1 MSAVAPATTVS
12 AIGLPPLVAPPRP
25 VETIRT
31 LLRREV
37 AAILKDSMPALAL
50 VPEEKVYD
58 HVMGDPILLEQAFR
72 VMRANPELFK
82 DVITTPQRQLPT
94 SDDEALWCGRTLG
107 EAVALVVR
115 ACARRYF
122 KTRLKAP
129 KYRPIR
135 QPPVGF
141 WRSLGIL
148 MGLVEP
154 PRPIRRRPGQGA
166 GDKLYA
172 AMRDLLRYEWQVPLI
187 PAYSTLSPQLVTSL
201 GEKLLDYRDPL
212 KVQLLAD
219 HATESALVD
228 GKLPLLLSDAHRLM
242 TAASDNIN
250 AEVLWNV
257 CQKMRMAALF
267 PGHDTAEM
275 RKAVSLVAATS
286 PQALKILMPV
296 LGDDIRKFTLY
307 LFTVYGKFGPA
318 RYRQVLGTQCQTWVL
333 EGMAKRVA
341 KEPPLSGTHE
351 EMKRTIE
358 SWLDSTLETVET
370 DESQRTDMLG
380 ALDQV
385 NDKGTGKPAAG
396 R

>member
-1 MSAVAPATTVS
+1 MSAVAVP
-12 AIGLPPLVAPPRP
+12 LPPLVAPAQP
-25 VETIRT
+25 VETIRS

-37 AAILKDSMPALAL
+37 ATILKDAMPALAL
-50 VPEEKVYD
+50 VADDKVYD
-58 HVMGDPILLEQAFR
+58 HVMADPILLEQAFR
-72 VMRANPELFK
+72 VMRAQPELFK
-82 DVITTPQRQLPT
+82 DIITTPQRRMPA
-94 SDDEALWCGRTLG
+94 SDDDALWCGRTLA
-107 EAVALVVR
+107 EAIALVVR

-122 KTRLKAP
+122 KQRLKAP

-135 QPPVGF
+135 QPQIGF
-141 WRSLGIL
+141 WLSLGIL
-148 MGLVEP
+148 IGLAEP
-154 PRPIRRRPGQGA
+154 PRPVRRKPGHGA
-166 GDKLYA
+166 GDRLYA

-201 GEKLLDYRDPL
+201 GERLLEYRDPL

-286 PQALKILMPV
+286 PQALKLLMPV

-318 RYRQVLGTQCQTWVL
+318 RYRQVLGTQCQTWVV

-341 KEPPLSGTHE
+341 REPPLSGTHE

-358 SWLDSTLETVET
+358 SWLATTLETVAS
-370 DESQRTDMLG
+370 DESQRADMLG
-380 ALDQV
+380 ALDGV
-385 NDKGTGKPAAG
+385 ADKGTGHPVATA
-396 R
+396 